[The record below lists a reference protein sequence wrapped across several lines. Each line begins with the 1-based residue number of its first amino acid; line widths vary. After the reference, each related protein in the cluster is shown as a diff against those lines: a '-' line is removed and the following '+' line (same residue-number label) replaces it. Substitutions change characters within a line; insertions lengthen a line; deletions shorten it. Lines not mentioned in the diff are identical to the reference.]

1 MKNILITNNLTSI
14 KSSVYFLL
22 ALFISCQAEMTE
34 AEYYGKIKDFKQK
47 FNKITWIDVENIEPS
62 KVILV
67 DVRAPKE
74 QEVSVIP
81 GSINQI
87 EFENKLLTKD
97 SSDFKD
103 KTIVAYCTI
112 GYRSGEWATDMSSKG
127 YKVQNLT
134 GGVLAWSHAKK
145 RFSKNGNTTN
155 KVHTYSKSWNF
166 LAKGYVAIN

>member
-1 MKNILITNNLTSI
+1 
-14 KSSVYFLL
+14 
-22 ALFISCQAEMTE
+22 MTE

-47 FNKITWIDVENIEPS
+47 FNKITWIEVKNLDLS

-67 DVRAPKE
+67 DVREQKE
-74 QEVSVIP
+74 QEISVIP

-87 EFENKLLTKD
+87 EFENKLLTTD
-97 SSDFKD
+97 SNEFKG

-112 GYRSGEWATDMSSKG
+112 GYRSGEWATNMSFKG
-127 YKVQNLT
+127 YKVKNLT

-145 RFSKNGNTTN
+145 LFSKNGTATN
-155 KVHTYSKSWNF
+155 KVHTYSQSWNF